1 MCVVVV
7 NFVSYEEIEKDVN
20 QQDQFQVYQER
31 NRKSGEIEKAQSDSL
46 RIYESCDGSGQLD
59 EVEPDRVC
67 PGS

>member
-1 MCVVVV
+1 MCVATL
-7 NFVSYEEIEKDVN
+7 NFESYEEIEKDVN
-20 QQDQFQVYQER
+20 QNDQFQVYQER

-46 RIYESCDGSGQLD
+46 RIYESCDGSSQLD

>member
-46 RIYESCDGSGQLD
+46 RIYESCDGSG
-59 EVEPDRVC
+59 
-67 PGS
+67 